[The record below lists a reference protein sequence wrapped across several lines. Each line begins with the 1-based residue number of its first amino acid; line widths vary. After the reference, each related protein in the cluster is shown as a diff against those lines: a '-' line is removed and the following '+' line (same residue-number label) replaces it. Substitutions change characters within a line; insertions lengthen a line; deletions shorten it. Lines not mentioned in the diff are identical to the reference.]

1 MEKDQLQGKTTAGFG
16 EEEQESM
23 GGISMRPPAFQ
34 LAASGNGG
42 NNPIQRQE
50 AEGGDQAE
58 AAQPEALQVPDTYRD
73 PLANSNLSGQNIR
86 LIIAQWEAKDEHD
99 DDRKL
104 AYILATAYHETGHTL
119 NAIHEGFDDN
129 YWKGYANTGYWGRG
143 FVQLTHESNYVGME
157 DETSVDLTQYPEA
170 ALLPQIS
177 AIVTV
182 DGMMDGDF
190 SPANGPLN
198 NYIPVT
204 ENADG
209 TTTQGAA
216 DYEGAR
222 KTVNGSDRKEDIA
235 AIAERIATSIAT
247 YRAGVTGG
255 TISKDLAS
263 YLLEDTTLFNSTKPA
278 DAQRL
283 LVATGHLDNFG
294 APGFGADA
302 TDQQQ
307 RYQGDVRQTGYLS
320 FLRALNTTRE
330 IAALTAFQQEFN
342 RDHNL
347 DTPLPENGQL
357 DERTLHALTRA
368 GQIQSGNNMISYAFH
383 GEVQAI
389 NPITQAWERQQAG
402 EITLVQLAAT
412 LVSLMPVPNAND
424 VITML
429 DAPTGMGAE
438 LAFQLSANAP
448 THNDLAYFNRPIL
461 TKMQSLLTASSNT
474 RHQAMAAR
482 LADVLGYAPPRPAH
496 NTYTVVRGDSMGGIA
511 RRLGMTVEAL
521 LEYNNANGNPI
532 RNANSI
538 SVGQSILYPNPDG
551 ATQGE
556 ATPTAELSRY
566 EIPAEDT
573 STAPAVEPQAPTSE
587 GAVPDT
593 SLEAEKQGEEEGKDT
608 DTSKGEPLYQR
619 FTSWLASLFG
629 RGGE

>member
-1 MEKDQLQGKTTAGFG
+1 MERDQLQGKTTGGFG

-34 LAASGNGG
+34 LAASGGG

-50 AEGGDQAE
+50 VEGGEQAEG
-58 AAQPEALQVPDTYRD
+58 AQQPQALQVPDNYRD
-73 PLANSNLSGQNIR
+73 PLANSNLSLPNIR
-86 LIIAQWEAKDEHD
+86 AIIAQWEAKDEHD

-104 AYILATAYHETGHTL
+104 AYILATSYHESGHTM

-129 YWKGYANTGYWGRG
+129 YWPSRYADTGYWGRG
-143 FVQLTHESNYVGME
+143 FVQLTWEDNYRGME
-157 DETSVDLTQYPEA
+157 DETGVDLTQYPEA

-190 SPANGPLN
+190 RRQAGPLN

-204 ENADG
+204 ENEDG
-209 TTTQGAA
+209 SVTRGQA

-222 KTVNGSDRKEDIA
+222 DTVNGGGDRAGDIA
-235 AIAERIATSIAT
+235 AIAQTIETAITT
-247 YRAGVTGG
+247 YRAGVTAG
-255 TISKDLAS
+255 TITKDLAS
-263 YLLEDTTLFNSTKPA
+263 YLIEDTTVFNSAKAP

-283 LVATGHLDNFG
+283 LVATGHLNNFG
-294 APGFGADA
+294 APGFGDDRTA
-302 TDQQQ
+302 QQE

-320 FLRALNTTRE
+320 FLRALNTPAE

-347 DTPLPENGQL
+347 DTPLPENGRL

-368 GQIQSGNNMISYAFH
+368 GQIQSGNNMIDYAFH

-389 NPITQAWERQQAG
+389 NPVTQAWERQQAG
-402 EITLVQLAAT
+402 EITLPQLAAT

-424 VITML
+424 VIGML
-429 DAPTGMGAE
+429 DSPVGIGTE

-448 THNDLAYFNRPIL
+448 THNDLAYFNRAIL
-461 TKMQSLLTASSNT
+461 TRMQALLTASTNP
-474 RHQAMAAR
+474 RHQAMATR
-482 LADVLGYAPPRPAH
+482 LADLAGYAPPRPAH
-496 NTYTVVRGDSMGGIA
+496 SSYTVVRGDSMGAIA
-511 RRLGMTVEAL
+511 RRLGMTVDAL
-521 LEYNNANGNPI
+521 IEYNNANGNPI

-538 SVGQSILYPNPDG
+538 SVGQQILYPNPDG

-566 EIPAEDT
+566 DIPAEAPPVTDT
-573 STAPAVEPQAPTSE
+573 SSTATEPQTTSE
-587 GAVPDT
+587 GVTPDT
-593 SLEAEKQGEEEGKDT
+593 SQKEGDSTEGEAPKAESLSQKFLQ
-608 DTSKGEPLYQR
+608 
-619 FTSWLASLFG
+619 WLSSLW
-629 RGGE
+629 GGGQ